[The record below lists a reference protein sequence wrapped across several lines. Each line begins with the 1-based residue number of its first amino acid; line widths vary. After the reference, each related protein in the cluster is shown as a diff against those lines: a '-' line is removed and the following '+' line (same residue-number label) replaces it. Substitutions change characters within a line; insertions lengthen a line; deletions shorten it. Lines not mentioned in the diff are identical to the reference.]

1 MSMLRDPMSK
11 TLAAALCGI
20 LALAIL
26 GIVVAV
32 GAIVK
37 GGALDGATV
46 GLLGTIVSGITACV
60 MAVSSRAQ
68 ARTPST
74 DGAST

>member
-1 MSMLRDPMSK
+1 MLRDPMSK

-20 LALAIL
+20 VALAIL
-26 GIVVAV
+26 GVTVAV

-46 GLLGTIVSGITACV
+46 GLMGTIVSGITACV

-68 ARTPST
+68 ARTGPT